1 MNKRTLVILLL
12 SVGFIIGCLSGVFSY
27 VFFKRITLEAM
38 VLPFILLLWGV
49 SFPLLKEKKKKASVV
64 FFSLSVLIGLIARG
78 ILSYVIHRA
87 TMEDILLYVL
97 VGILPYMV
105 FLPLFF
111 PLKKNRKYLI
121 IGGIVI
127 SAIMYNVVLT
137 YSVRYIYLYEWVSD
151 WNGYKSVM
159 VIGALAIL
167 LSSISKLL
175 FDTKRNYLSYL
186 LLLIAGICFGIEN
199 SIRLGSVGGVMGIL
213 KGSVSSPLFASMV
226 FSLIILIFMETE
238 EGKIQER
245 RNIIFKDIV
254 YQEVKPIKKRK
265 RAVVFEVPPNVPKF
279 KNDFTLKREIDNKNN
294 IQNDC

>member
-1 MNKRTLVILLL
+1 MNKRTLVILS
-12 SVGFIIGCLSGVFSY
+12 SVGFVIGCLSVVFSY

-87 TMEDILLYVL
+87 TMEDILLYVS

-105 FLPLFF
+105 FLPLYF

-151 WNGYKSVM
+151 WDGYKSVM
-159 VIGALAIL
+159 VIGSLAIL
-167 LSSISKLL
+167 LSSISKLF

-199 SIRLGSVGGVMGIL
+199 SIRLGSVGGIMGIL
-213 KGSVSSPLFASMV
+213 KGTVSSPLFATML

>member
-1 MNKRTLVILLL
+1 MNKRTLVILS

-87 TMEDILLYVL
+87 TMEDILLYVS

-127 SAIMYNVVLT
+127 SAILYNVVLA

-199 SIRLGSVGGVMGIL
+199 SIRLGSVGGIMGIL
-213 KGSVSSPLFASMV
+213 KGTVSSPLFATMV

-279 KNDFTLKREIDNKNN
+279 KHDLTHKKESEIINNK
-294 IQNDC
+294 QSDR

>member
-1 MNKRTLVILLL
+1 MNKRTLVILS

-87 TMEDILLYVL
+87 TMADILLYVS

-111 PLKKNRKYLI
+111 PLKKKRKYLI
-121 IGGIVI
+121 IGGIII
-127 SAIMYNVVLT
+127 SAIMYNVVLA

-151 WNGYKSVM
+151 WDGYKSVM

-175 FDTKRNYLSYL
+175 FDTKRNYLTYL
-186 LLLIAGICFGIEN
+186 MLLIAGICFGIEN
-199 SIRLGSVGGVMGIL
+199 SIRLGSVGSIMGIL
-213 KGSVSSPLFASMV
+213 KGTVSSPLFATML
-226 FSLIILIFMETE
+226 FSLIILILMETE

-279 KNDFTLKREIDNKNN
+279 KNDFTLKKESDNKNN
-294 IQNDC
+294 LQNDC

>member
-1 MNKRTLVILLL
+1 MNKRTLVILS

-64 FFSLSVLIGLIARG
+64 FFSLSVLNCLIARG

-87 TMEDILLYVL
+87 TMEDILLYVS

-111 PLKKNRKYLI
+111 PLKKKRKYLI
-121 IGGIVI
+121 IGGIII

-137 YSVRYIYLYEWVSD
+137 YSVRYIYLYEWVSNWD
-151 WNGYKSVM
+151 GYKSVM

-175 FDTKRNYLSYL
+175 FDTKRNYLTYL

-199 SIRLGSVGGVMGIL
+199 SIRLGSVGGIMGIL
-213 KGSVSSPLFASMV
+213 KGSVSSPLFATML

-279 KNDFTLKREIDNKNN
+279 KNGLH
-294 IQNDC
+294 

>member
-1 MNKRTLVILLL
+1 MNKRTLVILS

-78 ILSYVIHRA
+78 ILSYFIHRA
-87 TMEDILLYVL
+87 TMEDILLYVS

-105 FLPLFF
+105 FLPLYF

-127 SAIMYNVVLT
+127 SAIMYNVVLA

-151 WNGYKSVM
+151 WDGYKSVM

-175 FDTKRNYLSYL
+175 FDTKRNYLTYL
-186 LLLIAGICFGIEN
+186 MLLIAGICFGIEN
-199 SIRLGSVGGVMGIL
+199 SIRLGSVGSIMGIL
-213 KGSVSSPLFASMV
+213 KGTVSSPLFATML

>member
-1 MNKRTLVILLL
+1 MNKRNLVILS

-87 TMEDILLYVL
+87 TMEDILLYVS

-127 SAIMYNVVLT
+127 SAILYNVVLA

-151 WNGYKSVM
+151 WDGYKSVM
-159 VIGALAIL
+159 IIGSLAIL

-199 SIRLGSVGGVMGIL
+199 SVRLRSVGGIMGIL
-213 KGSVSSPLFASMV
+213 KGTVSSPLFATML

-238 EGKIQER
+238 EGKMQER

>member
-1 MNKRTLVILLL
+1 MNKRTLVILS

-38 VLPFILLLWGV
+38 VLPFILLLWGI
-49 SFPLLKEKKKKASVV
+49 SFPLLKEKKKKASVI

-78 ILSYVIHRA
+78 ILSYVIHGA
-87 TMEDILLYVL
+87 FMEDILLYVS

-121 IGGIVI
+121 IGGVFI
-127 SAIMYNVVLT
+127 SAIMYKMVMT

-151 WNGYKSVM
+151 WDGCKSVM

-186 LLLIAGICFGIEN
+186 MLLIAGICFGLEN
-199 SIRLGSVGGVMGIL
+199 SIRLGSVGGIMGIL

>member
-1 MNKRTLVILLL
+1 MNKRTLVILS

-49 SFPLLKEKKKKASVV
+49 SFPLLKEKKKKASVA

-87 TMEDILLYVL
+87 TMEDILLYVS

-111 PLKKNRKYLI
+111 PLKKERKYLI

-127 SAIMYNVVLT
+127 SAILYNVVFA

-199 SIRLGSVGGVMGIL
+199 SIRLGSVNGIMGIL
-213 KGSVSSPLFASMV
+213 KGTVSSPLFASMV

>member
-1 MNKRTLVILLL
+1 MNKRTLVILS

-87 TMEDILLYVL
+87 TMEDILLYVS
-97 VGILPYMV
+97 VGILPYTV
-105 FLPLFF
+105 FLPLYF

-121 IGGIVI
+121 IGGIII
-127 SAIMYNVVLT
+127 SAILYNVVLA

-151 WNGYKSVM
+151 WDGYKSVM

-186 LLLIAGICFGIEN
+186 LLLIAGICFGLEN
-199 SIRLGSVGGVMGIL
+199 SIRLGSVGGMMGIL
-213 KGSVSSPLFASMV
+213 KGTVSSPLFATMV
-226 FSLIILIFMETE
+226 LSLIILVFMETE

-279 KNDFTLKREIDNKNN
+279 KNDFTLKKESDNKNN

>member
-1 MNKRTLVILLL
+1 MNKRTLVILS

-78 ILSYVIHRA
+78 ILSYFIHRA
-87 TMEDILLYVL
+87 TMEDILLYVS

-105 FLPLFF
+105 FIPLFF

-121 IGGIVI
+121 IGGVFI
-127 SAIMYNVVLT
+127 SAIMYKMVMT

-151 WNGYKSVM
+151 WGGYKSVM
-159 VIGALAIL
+159 VIGALTIL

-186 LLLIAGICFGIEN
+186 LLLIAGICFGLEN
-199 SIRLGSVGGVMGIL
+199 SIRLGSTGGIMGIL
-213 KGSVSSPLFASMV
+213 KGSVSSPLFATMV

-238 EGKIQER
+238 EGRIQER

>member
-1 MNKRTLVILLL
+1 MNKRTLVVLS

-78 ILSYVIHRA
+78 ILSYFIHRA
-87 TMEDILLYVL
+87 TMEDILLYVS

-105 FLPLFF
+105 FIPLFF

-121 IGGIVI
+121 IGGVFI
-127 SAIMYNVVLT
+127 SAIMYKMVMT

-151 WNGYKSVM
+151 WGGYKSVM

-186 LLLIAGICFGIEN
+186 LLIIAGICFGIEN
-199 SIRLGSVGGVMGIL
+199 SIRLGSVNGIMGIL
-213 KGSVSSPLFASMV
+213 KGTVSSPLFTTMV
-226 FSLIILIFMETE
+226 LSLIILIFMETE

-279 KNDFTLKREIDNKNN
+279 KNDFTLKRESDNKNK

>member
-1 MNKRTLVILLL
+1 MNKRALVILS
-12 SVGFIIGCLSGVFSY
+12 SVGFIIGCLSGVFYY

-87 TMEDILLYVL
+87 TMEDILLYVS

-111 PLKKNRKYLI
+111 PLKKNRKYLKIGEI
-121 IGGIVI
+121 II
-127 SAIMYNVVLT
+127 SAIMYKMVMT

-151 WNGYKSVM
+151 WDGYKSVM

-175 FDTKRNYLSYL
+175 FDTKRNYLTYL
-186 LLLIAGICFGIEN
+186 MLLIAGTCFGLEN
-199 SIRLGSVGGVMGIL
+199 SIRLGSTGGIMGIL
-213 KGSVSSPLFASMV
+213 KGTVSSPLFATML

-279 KNDFTLKREIDNKNN
+279 KNDFTPKREIDNKNN
-294 IQNDC
+294 LQNDC

>member
-1 MNKRTLVILLL
+1 MNKRTLVILS

-78 ILSYVIHRA
+78 ILSCVIHRA
-87 TMEDILLYVL
+87 TMEDILLYVS

-121 IGGIVI
+121 IGGIII
-127 SAIMYNVVLT
+127 SAIMYKMVLA

-151 WNGYKSVM
+151 WDGYKSVM

-175 FDTKRNYLSYL
+175 FDTKRNYLTYL
-186 LLLIAGICFGIEN
+186 MLLIAGICFGIEN
-199 SIRLGSVGGVMGIL
+199 SIRLGSVGGIMGIL
-213 KGSVSSPLFASMV
+213 KGTVSSPLFATMV
-226 FSLIILIFMETE
+226 FSLIILIFMGTE
-238 EGKIQER
+238 EGRIQER

>member
-1 MNKRTLVILLL
+1 MNKRTLVILS

-87 TMEDILLYVL
+87 TMEDIPLYVS

-105 FLPLFF
+105 FIPLFF

-121 IGGIVI
+121 IVGIII
-127 SAIMYNVVLT
+127 SAILYNVVLA

-151 WNGYKSVM
+151 WDGYKSVM

-186 LLLIAGICFGIEN
+186 LLLIAGICFGLEN
-199 SIRLGSVGGVMGIL
+199 SIKLGSVDGIMGIL
-213 KGSVSSPLFASMV
+213 KGTVSSPLFASMV

-279 KNDFTLKREIDNKNN
+279 KNDFTLKKESANKNN
-294 IQNDC
+294 LQNYC

>member
-1 MNKRTLVILLL
+1 MNKRTLVILS

-64 FFSLSVLIGLIARG
+64 FFSLSVLIGLIGRG
-78 ILSYVIHRA
+78 ILSYFIHRA
-87 TMEDILLYVL
+87 TMEDILLYVS

-105 FLPLFF
+105 FLPLFS

-121 IGGIVI
+121 IGVIVI
-127 SAIMYNVVLT
+127 SAILYNVVLA
-137 YSVRYIYLYEWVSD
+137 YLVRYIYLYEWVSD
-151 WNGYKSVM
+151 WDGYKSVM

-175 FDTKRNYLSYL
+175 FDTKRNYLTYL
-186 LLLIAGICFGIEN
+186 MLLIAGICFGIEN
-199 SIRLGSVGGVMGIL
+199 SIRLGSVGGIMGIL

-279 KNDFTLKREIDNKNN
+279 KKDFTLKKESDNKNN
-294 IQNDC
+294 LQNGC

>member
-1 MNKRTLVILLL
+1 MNKRTLVILS
-12 SVGFIIGCLSGVFSY
+12 SVGFVIGCLSVVFSY

-49 SFPLLKEKKKKASVV
+49 SFPLLKEKKKKSSVV

-87 TMEDILLYVL
+87 TMEDILLYVS

-111 PLKKNRKYLI
+111 PLKKKRKYLI
-121 IGGIVI
+121 IGGIII
-127 SAIMYNVVLT
+127 SAIMYKMVMT

-151 WNGYKSVM
+151 WDGYKSVM
-159 VIGALAIL
+159 IIGSLAIL

-186 LLLIAGICFGIEN
+186 LLLIAGICFGLEN
-199 SIRLGSVGGVMGIL
+199 SIRLGSTGGIMGIL
-213 KGSVSSPLFASMV
+213 KGTVSSPLFATMV

-279 KNDFTLKREIDNKNN
+279 KNGFTLKRESDNKNN

>member
-1 MNKRTLVILLL
+1 MNKRTLVILS

-38 VLPFILLLWGV
+38 FMPFILLLWGV

-199 SIRLGSVGGVMGIL
+199 SIRLGSVNGIMGIL
-213 KGSVSSPLFASMV
+213 KGTVSSPLFATML
-226 FSLIILIFMETE
+226 FSLIILIYMETE

>member
-1 MNKRTLVILLL
+1 MNKRTLVILS
-12 SVGFIIGCLSGVFSY
+12 SVGFVIGCLSGVFSY

-49 SFPLLKEKKKKASVV
+49 SFPLLKEKKQKASVV

-87 TMEDILLYVL
+87 TMEDILLYVS

-127 SAIMYNVVLT
+127 SAILYNVVLA

-151 WNGYKSVM
+151 WDGYKSVM

-175 FDTKRNYLSYL
+175 FDTKRNYLTYL

-199 SIRLGSVGGVMGIL
+199 SVRLRSVGGIMGIL
-213 KGSVSSPLFASMV
+213 KGTVSSPLFATML

-279 KNDFTLKREIDNKNN
+279 KNDFTLKREIDNKNI

>member
-1 MNKRTLVILLL
+1 MNKRTLVILS
-12 SVGFIIGCLSGVFSY
+12 SVGFVIGCLSVVFSY

-87 TMEDILLYVL
+87 TMEDILLYVS

-121 IGGIVI
+121 IGGIII
-127 SAIMYNVVLT
+127 SAIMYKMVMT

-151 WNGYKSVM
+151 WDGYKSVM

-167 LSSISKLL
+167 LSSISKLF

-199 SIRLGSVGGVMGIL
+199 SIRLGSTGGIMGIL
-213 KGSVSSPLFASMV
+213 KGAVSSPLFVSMV

-238 EGKIQER
+238 ERKIQER

-279 KNDFTLKREIDNKNN
+279 KNDFTPKREIDNKNN
-294 IQNDC
+294 LQNDR

>member
-1 MNKRTLVILLL
+1 MNKRTLVILS
-12 SVGFIIGCLSGVFSY
+12 SVGFVIGCLSVVFSY

-87 TMEDILLYVL
+87 TMEDILLYVS

-151 WNGYKSVM
+151 WDGYKSVM

-175 FDTKRNYLSYL
+175 FDTKRNYLTYL
-186 LLLIAGICFGIEN
+186 MLLIAGIFFGIEN
-199 SIRLGSVGGVMGIL
+199 SIRLGSTGGIMGIL
-213 KGSVSSPLFASMV
+213 KGAVSSPLFVSMV

-238 EGKIQER
+238 ERKIQER

-294 IQNDC
+294 LQNDR

>member
-1 MNKRTLVILLL
+1 MNKRTLVILS

-64 FFSLSVLIGLIARG
+64 FFSLSVLICLMARG

-87 TMEDILLYVL
+87 TMEDILLYVS

-105 FLPLFF
+105 FLPLYF
-111 PLKKNRKYLI
+111 PLKKNREYLI
-121 IGGIVI
+121 IGGILI
-127 SAIMYNVVLT
+127 SAIMYNLVLA

-151 WNGYKSVM
+151 WDGYKSVM

-199 SIRLGSVGGVMGIL
+199 SIRLGSVSGIMGIL
-213 KGSVSSPLFASMV
+213 KGTVSSPLFATMV

>member
-1 MNKRTLVILLL
+1 MNKRTLVILS

-87 TMEDILLYVL
+87 TMEDILLYVS

-127 SAIMYNVVLT
+127 SAILYNVVLA

-151 WNGYKSVM
+151 WDGYKSVM

-175 FDTKRNYLSYL
+175 FDTKRNYLTYL
-186 LLLIAGICFGIEN
+186 MLLIAGICFGIEN
-199 SIRLGSVGGVMGIL
+199 SIRLGSVGGIMGIL
-213 KGSVSSPLFASMV
+213 KGTVSSPLFATML

-279 KNDFTLKREIDNKNN
+279 KNDFTLKKESANKNN
-294 IQNDC
+294 LQNDC